1 MIQKNDILEKAG
13 GKTGYTVPENY
24 FDNVRAKIMANLP
37 EYPKQEAPK
46 LTVWQR
52 VRPYLYM
59 AAMFAGIWCMMKVI
73 HIMSTPDLSI
83 ENPPEA
89 VAVAMADANHYDW
102 MDVEEENS
110 DSFELEEDLSSQYTS
125 IEDFK
130 KDFNSTQI
138 ES

>member
-46 LTVWQR
+46 LTAWQR

-73 HIMSTPDLSI
+73 HIMSTRDLSI

-102 MDVEEENS
+102 MDVEKENS
-110 DSFELEEDLSSQYTS
+110 DFFELEEDLSSQYTS
-125 IEDFK
+125 IEDFT